1 MSIRSRI
8 KKLAQYVS
16 AEVYW
21 KLDAH
26 EQDNYAAKYIIVAP
40 VPRGTDDEL
49 VVAEIDKQ
57 AAARGGTA
65 TRIIREFK
73 QGRR

>member
-1 MSIRSRI
+1 MSIRNRI
-8 KKLAQYVS
+8 KKLAQFVA

-26 EQDNYAAKYIIVAP
+26 EQDNYAARYIIVAP
-40 VPRGTDDEL
+40 VPRDTTDEL

-57 AAARGGTA
+57 AASQGGTA

>member
-1 MSIRSRI
+1 MSIRSRL
-8 KKLAQYVS
+8 KKLVQFVAS
-16 AEVYW
+16 EVYW
-21 KLDAH
+21 KVEAH
-26 EQDNYAAKYIIVAP
+26 EQDNYAAKYIIVAT
-40 VPRGTDDEL
+40 VPCGKDDEL

-57 AAARGGTA
+57 AAARGGVA

>member
-1 MSIRSRI
+1 MSIRSSV
-8 KKLAQYVS
+8 KKLVQFVA

-21 KLDAH
+21 KVDAH
-26 EQDNYAAKYIIVAP
+26 EQDNYAAKFIIVAK
-40 VPRGTDDEL
+40 VPRGTNDEL

-57 AAARGGTA
+57 AEARGGVA

-73 QGRR
+73 QGRQ

>member
-8 KKLAQYVS
+8 KKLVQFVA
-16 AEVYW
+16 AEAYW

-26 EQDNYAAKYIIVAP
+26 EQDNYAAKYIIVAAI
-40 VPRGTDDEL
+40 PRGTDDEL

-57 AAARGGTA
+57 AAARGGVA
-65 TRIIREFK
+65 SRIIREFK

>member
-8 KKLAQYVS
+8 KQLAQFVA

-26 EQDNYAAKYIIVAP
+26 EQDNYAARYIIVAP

-57 AAARGGTA
+57 AAARGGSA

>member
-1 MSIRSRI
+1 MSVRSRL
-8 KKLAQYVS
+8 KKLVQFVA

-21 KLDAH
+21 KVEAH
-26 EQDNYAAKYIIVAP
+26 EQDNYAAKYIVVST

-49 VVAEIDKQ
+49 VVAEIDKI
-57 AAARGGTA
+57 AAAREGAA